1 MTKKKNDMANDLPE
15 VPEVPEVGTGRN
27 LPRFV
32 LARNHGLV
40 VVGRACQFYPAGTE
54 LDAEKDAELI
64 SLLVKSGAQ
73 FE

>member
-1 MTKKKNDMANDLPE
+1 MTKKKIDVVDDLPE
-15 VPEVPEVGTGRN
+15 VPEVVAVRSGRK
-27 LPRFV
+27 PWRFV